1 MTSLIAGIIGSIL
14 GGILSPDFIYI
25 ISNIIWILI
34 KIAIVIGIGLLHVA
48 YATYWERKVIA
59 HMQVR
64 LGPREVG
71 PYGLFQP
78 FADGIKLF
86 FKEDIIPSECGQ
98 ADVLSCA
105 CDILCL
111 PL

>member
-1 MTSLIAGIIGSIL
+1 MNSIIGT
-14 GGILSPDFIYI
+14 ILSPASIDLIL
-25 ISNIIWILI
+25 NIFWILV
-34 KIAIVIGIGLLHVA
+34 KIAIVVGIGLLHVA

-86 FKEDIIPSECGQ
+86 FKEDIIPTE
-98 ADVLSCA
+98 ADKPIFYLAPVIFFVAAITSL
-105 CDILCL
+105 
-111 PL
+111 